1 MRETSR
7 MQAIQSPMIPTV
19 ARMIKNHPGTISLG
33 QGVVYYDPP
42 QQVIDRTELYLKKSG
57 SHQYDSVQ
65 GIPQLIEMLE
75 AKLRTEN
82 RISGGFL
89 NRVVVTAGA
98 NMAFVNAV
106 LAITD
111 PGDEIILPLPF
122 YFNHEMAIAMAGCK
136 AVLVPTDENYQLRL
150 DAMREA
156 ITPKTR
162 AIVTISPNNPSG
174 AVYSQ
179 TDLRSINELCRAG
192 GIYHISDEAYEYFTY
207 DGIEHFSP
215 GSIPGSESHTIS
227 LFSLSK
233 SYGFAGWRV
242 GYMVIPE
249 HLFSSIC
256 KIQDTIL
263 ICPPVVS
270 QHAALGALEAGADY
284 CRKKLQS
291 ISEVR
296 KIVFNELQ
304 QIKDLC
310 SFPLPNGAF
319 YYLIRINTALDPL
332 VLVERLI
339 REYGVAAIPGSTFG
353 MQDCCLRVSY
363 GALEKDTVQTGVG
376 RLVKGIRDI
385 SKATS

>member
-7 MQAIQSPMIPTV
+7 MQAVQSPIIPTV

-33 QGVVYYDPP
+33 QGVVYYGPP
-42 QQVIDRTELYLKKSG
+42 QQVIDRANLFLKDSG
-57 SHQYDSVQ
+57 NHQYNLVQ
-65 GIPQLIEMLE
+65 GIPQLIEVLE
-75 AKLRTEN
+75 AKLRNENGISGNYQN
-82 RISGGFL
+82 RI
-89 NRVVVTAGA
+89 VITAGA
-98 NMAFVNAV
+98 NMAFVNAM
-106 LAITD
+106 LAITS

-122 YFNHEMAIAMAGCK
+122 YFNHEMAIAMADCK

-150 DAMREA
+150 EAMREA
-156 ITPKTR
+156 ITPRTR
-162 AIVTISPNNPSG
+162 AIVTVSPNNPSG

-179 TDLRSINELCRAG
+179 ADLRGINEICRAF

-215 GSIPGSESHTIS
+215 GSIPGSESYTIS

-233 SYGFAGWRV
+233 SYGFAGWRI

-270 QHAALGALEAGADY
+270 QYAALGALEAGADY
-284 CRKKLQS
+284 CREQLQS

-304 QIKDLC
+304 QIKELC

-319 YYLIRINTALDPL
+319 YYLIRINTALDPI
-332 VLVERLI
+332 VFVERLI

-363 GALEKDTVQTGVG
+363 GALERDTVQTGVG
-376 RLVKGIRDI
+376 RLVKGIKGI
-385 SKATS
+385 VEE